1 MEMDV
6 VNDDKTRKIFQ
17 WLAIQD
23 RETLLVVMAST
34 YTRWT
39 QCKDVMPNET
49 AAKMMRTALLQ
60 SAIHCGYGDEAA
72 YRTSRSISREAAQGI
87 TARRKARA
95 EGYRSHRQKVQIWM
109 AKNFGKI
116 VDLRTTGL
124 SWRRVSMAIYVEHGI
139 KISHNTLYKRWEA
152 TYGARAKS
160 IFN

>member
-1 MEMDV
+1 MKINSV
-6 VNDDKTRKIFQ
+6 GDDEIRKILQ

-23 RETLLVVMAST
+23 EATLLMVMAST
-34 YTRWT
+34 YTMWT
-39 QCKDVMPNET
+39 QTKNAMPDEA
-49 AAKMMRTALLQ
+49 AAKVALTALLQ
-60 SAIHCGYGDEAA
+60 SAIRCGYGDEAA
-72 YRTSRSISREAAQGI
+72 YRTSRSISREAAQRI

-139 KISHNTLYKRWEA
+139 KISHNTLHKRWEA
-152 TYGARAKS
+152 AYGARAKG